1 MCQIDVIRECK
12 KPNQVRRAL
21 KTLPKTL
28 DETYERILTN
38 IPDDYVEDVRRVLQ
52 CLICSFYPLD
62 LKEVA
67 EIVAIDT
74 AEPYY
79 DPENRYPSPRELLS
93 VCSGLVSTRTSKRRA
108 GKIQERGFEIEEL
121 RLAHFSVKEYLVSD
135 RVNLGAASK
144 YKLNELSCHGTLAA
158 LCISYL
164 LHFKE
169 VIYDRQSV
177 TRTSDPE
184 AQESWDKQ
192 LGTDRGGHFEDLHL
206 CEENP
211 FAPYAAMF
219 WSKHLRAAGL
229 DHMTPL
235 HSKSM
240 NLITNAAL
248 LDQVVDYHR
257 WWFDV
262 DVSNALEHL
271 GIQRNP
277 RKYDPITLPLQS
289 SISPLYYASLLG
301 LDYHVSQLLEE
312 GESANSTGPSG
323 TALAAA
329 ARMGHKS
336 TVQLLLK
343 MGANVDTQEVC
354 QVQSG
359 RTALLSKTALH
370 SAIEK
375 GHEDIVYVLLDH
387 GAAVNTTVIPE
398 GSSALARCNTPL
410 QAALSMNNTSLVRN
424 LLDRGADVTVKG
436 GYWGDAF
443 QIACNQTQDV
453 SVARLLLEKGADPN
467 APQMSRPRALTSAI
481 SWKNEPLQQL
491 LIEYGADVALV
502 DFNNVRKHLRIY
514 VRDENKIEDHIA
526 RTKVRLAHFESL
538 PKRSIAMS
546 ESGK

>member
-38 IPDDYVEDVRRVLQ
+38 IPDHHVEDVRRVLQ

-108 GKIQERGFEIEEL
+108 GIFQEDKFKIEEL

-144 YKLNELSCHGTLAA
+144 YKLNELSCHGTLAD

-177 TRTSDPE
+177 TKTSDPE

-192 LGTDRGGHFEDLHL
+192 LGTDRGGHFKDPHL

-219 WSKHLRAAGL
+219 WSTHLRAAGL
-229 DHMTPL
+229 DVMTPL

-248 LDQVVDYHR
+248 LDQIVNYHR
-257 WWFDV
+257 WWFNLDV
-262 DVSNALEHL
+262 YDARKNL
-271 GIQRNP
+271 GIRGN
-277 RKYDPITLPLQS
+277 RRRYDPITLPLS
-289 SISPLYYASLLG
+289 ISISPVYYASLLG

-312 GESANSTGPSG
+312 GESADSTGPSG

-375 GHEDIVYVLLDH
+375 GHEDIVHVLLGH
-387 GAAVNTTVIPE
+387 GAAVNTKLIANSNSGLVT
-398 GSSALARCNTPL
+398 CNTPL
-410 QAALSMNNTSLVRN
+410 QAALRTHNTSLVRN
-424 LLDRGADVTVKG
+424 LLDRGADVTVEG
-436 GYWGDAF
+436 GDVGNALY
-443 QIACNQTQDV
+443 IACWTQDL
-453 SVARLLLEKGADPN
+453 SLARLLLEKGADPN

-491 LIEYGADVALV
+491 LIEYGAAVALV
-502 DFNNVRKHLRIY
+502 DSVYILDYYRK
-514 VRDENKIEDHIA
+514 VGVDEDKMEDYIA
-526 RTKVRLAHFESL
+526 QTKVRLAQFESL

-546 ESGK
+546 DNGK